1 MLGNGPLNGFRVPP
15 LSTGNIRCT
24 ADNVRQILQIGEKV
38 TQLKMGRFLDELSV
52 QYNISYDVLEQHEMP
67 HHGVEACCIPE
78 KLEISIRADVYERA
92 CKDEP
97 RARFTIIHEFGH
109 LILGHRRTINRE
121 VMNHQPLKTF
131 EDSEW
136 QANQFAAEFLMP
148 LELIKKH
155 GLRKPEALEMFF
167 NVSSVAAA
175 KRLRQLTNQGN
186 L

>member
-1 MLGNGPLNGFRVPP
+1 MFGTGPLNGFRVPP
-15 LSTGNIRCT
+15 RSIANIRCA
-24 ADNVRQILQIGEKV
+24 ADNVRQVLEIGEKV
-38 TQLKMGRFLDELSV
+38 TQLRMGHFLDELSNK
-52 QYNISYDVLEQHEMP
+52 YNIVYDVLEPYEMP
-67 HHGVEACCIPE
+67 HREVEACCNPE
-78 KLEISIRADVYERA
+78 SLEICIREDVYERA

-121 VMNHQPLKTF
+121 VPTTLETF

-148 LELIKKH
+148 LELMKKH
-155 GLRKPEALEMFF
+155 GLRKPEEIESFF
-167 NVSSVAAA
+167 NVSSIAAA
-175 KRLRQLTNQGN
+175 KRLRQLTKRGD